1 MMALDQL
8 PDNAQVLVQGAAR
21 GLGRALAE
29 QLLRES
35 RVATLIATSR
45 DADSPGLAELARTGG
60 KRVLPLALDITGE
73 AGIRQAM
80 GRVAEQVPALDLVIV
95 CAGLLHDRNIGMHP
109 EKRLADITP
118 ERLAAGFAVNAFGPI
133 LLLKHAQLLLNHGR
147 RAVFASLSARVGS
160 IADNHLGGWYTYRA
174 AKAAQNQFTRTAAI
188 EMRRRNRESIVVGL
202 HPGTTDTDL
211 SRPFQ
216 RNVPDHKL
224 FTPAFAA
231 TRLLEVI
238 NNLTP
243 EDSGGLF
250 AWDGERIPY

>member
-1 MMALDQL
+1 MAFEQL
-8 PDNAQVLVQGAAR
+8 PDNARVMVQGAAR

-29 QLLRES
+29 QLLGEP

-45 DADSPGLAELARTGG
+45 DADSPGLAALARAGAE
-60 KRVLPLALDITGE
+60 RVLPLSLDITDEGSIERAMTRVGE
-73 AGIRQAM
+73 HT
-80 GRVAEQVPALDLVIV
+80 PALDLVII
-95 CAGLLHDRNIGMHP
+95 CAGLLHDRDTGIRP

-118 ERLAAGFAVNAFGPI
+118 DRLAAGFAVNAFGPI
-133 LLLKHAQLLLNHGR
+133 LLLKHAEPLLTHGR

-160 IADNHLGGWYTYRA
+160 IADNHLGGWYSYRA

-188 EMRRRNRESIVVGL
+188 EMRRRNEQSIVVGL

-211 SRPFQ
+211 SRPFR
-216 RNVPDHKL
+216 RNVPAGKL

-231 TRLLEVI
+231 ARLLAVI
-238 NNLTP
+238 DGLTP

>member
-1 MMALDQL
+1 MAFDQL
-8 PDNAQVLVQGAAR
+8 PDNARVLVQGAAR

-29 QLLRES
+29 QLLREP

-45 DADSPGLAELARTGG
+45 DAASPGLAELARVGG
-60 KRVLPLALDITGE
+60 NRVRPLALDITHD
-73 AGIRQAM
+73 AGIRRAM
-80 GRVAEQVPALDLVIV
+80 KQVAEHAPALDLVIA
-95 CAGLLHDRNIGMHP
+95 CAGLLHDRDTGMHP

-118 ERLAAGFAVNAFGPI
+118 EQLAAGFAANAFGPI
-133 LLLKHAQLLLNHGR
+133 LLLKHALPLLTHGR

-224 FTPAFAA
+224 FTPTFAA

-238 NNLTP
+238 NGLTP

-250 AWDGERIPY
+250 AWDGERVPY

>member
-1 MMALDQL
+1 MAFEQL
-8 PDNAQVLVQGAAR
+8 PHNARVMVQGAAR

-29 QLLRES
+29 QLLREQ

-45 DADSPGLAELARTGG
+45 DANSPGLTEMVRAEG
-60 KRVLPLALDITGE
+60 KRVLPLALDITDE
-73 AGIRQAM
+73 NSIQRAM
-80 GRVAEQVPALDLVIV
+80 ERVEEHTPALDMIIV
-95 CAGLLHDRNIGMHP
+95 CAGLLHDRDTGVRP

-118 ERLAAGFAVNAFGPI
+118 DRLAAGFAVNAFGPI
-133 LLLKHAQLLLNHGR
+133 LLLKHAEPLLTHGR

-160 IADNHLGGWYTYRA
+160 IADNHLGGWYSYRA

-188 EMRRRNRESIVVGL
+188 EMHRRNRQSIVVGL

-216 RNVPDHKL
+216 RNVPTGKL
-224 FTPAFAA
+224 FTPEFAA
-231 TRLLEVI
+231 SRLLAVI
-238 NNLTP
+238 DGLTP